1 MQESLFSYKY
11 NTTLIHKTPALLKII
26 FLCFVSI
33 RLFSQNNNSEITN
46 SFLQCGFYFFIG
58 CILFFIG
65 KINFTIIKK
74 LLFIPFIY
82 LGIILISSIEFTD
95 SIKFNFENSLK
106 GLLYAVRLFVTSF
119 IALIIFETT
128 SIYQLENELDK
139 IPLFKRFRI
148 SQTISLTILFIP
160 LIFRNWTKIQNA
172 IKARS
177 VKKSNNIFIKINNLF
192 QSFSTLLSCLLNI
205 AENTRKAILNRE
217 KYLAK

>member
-58 CILFFIG
+58 CILFFIS
-65 KINFTIIKK
+65 KVNFISIKK
-74 LLFIPFIY
+74 LLFIPIIY
-82 LGIILISSIEFTD
+82 SGIILISSIEFTD

-177 VKKSNNIFIKINNLF
+177 VKKSKNIFIKINNLF
-192 QSFSTLLSCLLNI
+192 QSFSTLLSYLLNT

-217 KYLAK
+217 KYLVK

>member
-26 FLCFVSI
+26 LLCFVSI
-33 RLFSQNNNSEITN
+33 RLFSQNNNIEIKN
-46 SFLQCGFYFFIG
+46 YFFQYGFYFFIG

-65 KINFTIIKK
+65 KINFTSIKK
-74 LLFIPFIY
+74 LLFIPIICS
-82 LGIILISSIEFTD
+82 GIILISSIEFTN

-119 IALIIFETT
+119 VALIIFETT

-177 VKKSNNIFIKINNLF
+177 VKNSKNIFIKINNLF
-192 QSFSTLLSCLLNI
+192 QSFSTLLSYLLNT

>member
-58 CILFFIG
+58 CILFFIS
-65 KINFTIIKK
+65 KVNFKSIKK
-74 LLFIPFIY
+74 LLFIPIICS
-82 LGIILISSIEFTD
+82 GIILISSIEFTD

-177 VKKSNNIFIKINNLF
+177 VKNSKNIFIKINNLF
-192 QSFSTLLSCLLNI
+192 QSFSTLISYLLNT

>member
-1 MQESLFSYKY
+1 MQESLLSYKY

-26 FLCFVSI
+26 FLCFISI
-33 RLFSQNNNSEITN
+33 RLFSQNNNIEIKN
-46 SFLQCGFYFFIG
+46 YFFQCGFYFFIG

-65 KINFTIIKK
+65 KINFTSIKK

-82 LGIILISSIEFTD
+82 LGIILISSIEFNN

-106 GLLYAVRLFVTSF
+106 GLLYATRLFVTSF

-139 IPLFKRFRI
+139 IPLFKKFKI
-148 SQTISLTILFIP
+148 SKTISLTILFIP
-160 LIFRNWTKIQNA
+160 LIFVNWNKIQNA

-177 VKKSNNIFIKINNLF
+177 VKNSKNIFIKINNLF
-192 QSFSTLLSCLLNI
+192 QSFSTLLSYLLNT

-217 KYLAK
+217 KYLVK

>member
-33 RLFSQNNNSEITN
+33 RLFSQNENSEITN

-65 KINFTIIKK
+65 KINFTSIKK

-82 LGIILISSIEFTD
+82 LGIILISSIEFNN

-106 GLLYAVRLFVTSF
+106 GLLYATRLFVTSF

-128 SIYQLENELDK
+128 SIYQLENE
-139 IPLFKRFRI
+139 
-148 SQTISLTILFIP
+148 
-160 LIFRNWTKIQNA
+160 
-172 IKARS
+172 
-177 VKKSNNIFIKINNLF
+177 
-192 QSFSTLLSCLLNI
+192 
-205 AENTRKAILNRE
+205 
-217 KYLAK
+217 

>member
-58 CILFFIG
+58 CILFFIA
-65 KINFTIIKK
+65 KVNFRSIKK
-74 LLFIPFIY
+74 LLFIPIICS
-82 LGIILISSIEFTD
+82 GIILISSIEFTD

-192 QSFSTLLSCLLNI
+192 QSFSTLLSCLLNT

>member
-58 CILFFIG
+58 CILFFIA

-192 QSFSTLLSCLLNI
+192 QSFSTLLSCLLNT

>member
-58 CILFFIG
+58 CILFFIS
-65 KINFTIIKK
+65 KVNFISIKK

-82 LGIILISSIEFTD
+82 LGIILISSIEFTN

-106 GLLYAVRLFVTSF
+106 GLLYATRLFVTSF

-139 IPLFKRFRI
+139 IPLFKKFKI
-148 SQTISLTILFIP
+148 SKTISLTILFIP
-160 LIFRNWTKIQNA
+160 LIFVNWNKIQNA

-177 VKKSNNIFIKINNLF
+177 VKNSKNIFIKINNLF
-192 QSFSTLLSCLLNI
+192 QSFSTLLSYLLNT

-217 KYLAK
+217 KYLVK

>member
-1 MQESLFSYKY
+1 MQWRPLWCSSRVTGQVSSKP
-11 NTTLIHKTPALLKII
+11 I
-26 FLCFVSI
+26 SI
-33 RLFSQNNNSEITN
+33 RLFSQNNNIEIKN
-46 SFLQCGFYFFIG
+46 YFFQCGFYFFIG

-65 KINFTIIKK
+65 KINFTSIKK

-82 LGIILISSIEFTD
+82 SGIILISSIEFNN
-95 SIKFNFENSLK
+95 SIKFNFENSLN
-106 GLLYAVRLFVTSF
+106 GLLYATRLFVTSF

-139 IPLFKRFRI
+139 IPLFKKFKI
-148 SQTISLTILFIP
+148 SKTISLTILFIP
-160 LIFRNWTKIQNA
+160 LIFVNWNKIQNA

-177 VKKSNNIFIKINNLF
+177 VKKTKNIFIKVNNLF
-192 QSFSTLLSCLLNI
+192 QSFSTLLSYLLNT

>member
-58 CILFFIG
+58 CILFFIA
-65 KINFTIIKK
+65 KVNFRSIKK
-74 LLFIPFIY
+74 LLFIPIICS
-82 LGIILISSIEFTD
+82 GIILISSIDFTD

-177 VKKSNNIFIKINNLF
+177 VKNSKNIFIKINNLF
-192 QSFSTLLSCLLNI
+192 QSFSTLLSYLLNT

>member
-58 CILFFIG
+58 CILFFIA
-65 KINFTIIKK
+65 KVNFRSIKK
-74 LLFIPFIY
+74 LLFIPIICS
-82 LGIILISSIEFTD
+82 GIILISSIEFTD
-95 SIKFNFENSLK
+95 SIKFNFENTFK

-139 IPLFKRFRI
+139 IPLFKKFKI
-148 SQTISLTILFIP
+148 SKTISLTILFIP

-177 VKKSNNIFIKINNLF
+177 VKNSKNIFIIINNLF
-192 QSFSTLLSCLLNI
+192 QSFSTLLSYLLNT

>member
-58 CILFFIG
+58 CILFFIA
-65 KINFTIIKK
+65 KVNFRSMKK
-74 LLFIPFIY
+74 LLFIPIICS
-82 LGIILISSIEFTD
+82 GIILISSIEFTD

-172 IKARS
+172 IKSRS
-177 VKKSNNIFIKINNLF
+177 VKNSKNIFIKINNLF
-192 QSFSTLLSCLLNI
+192 QSFSTLLSYLLNT

>member
-11 NTTLIHKTPALLKII
+11 NTTLLHKTSALLKII

-33 RLFSQNNNSEITN
+33 RLFSQNENSEITN

-58 CILFFIG
+58 CILFFIA
-65 KINFTIIKK
+65 KINFRSIKK
-74 LLFIPFIY
+74 LLFIPIICS
-82 LGIILISSIEFTD
+82 GIILISSIEFTD

-106 GLLYAVRLFVTSF
+106 GLLYTVRLFVTSF

-139 IPLFKRFRI
+139 IPLFKKFKI
-148 SQTISLTILFIP
+148 SKTISLTILFIP
-160 LIFRNWTKIQNA
+160 LIFVNWNKIQNA

-177 VKKSNNIFIKINNLF
+177 VKKTKNIFIKINNLF
-192 QSFSTLLSCLLNI
+192 QSFSTLLSYLLNT

-217 KYLAK
+217 KYLVK

>member
-26 FLCFVSI
+26 FLCFISI
-33 RLFSQNNNSEITN
+33 RLFSQNNNIEIKN
-46 SFLQCGFYFFIG
+46 YFFQCGFYFFIG

-65 KINFTIIKK
+65 KINFTSIKK

-95 SIKFNFENSLK
+95 SIKFNFENTIK
-106 GLLYAVRLFVTSF
+106 GLLYAARLFVTSF

-139 IPLFKRFRI
+139 IPLFKKFKI
-148 SQTISLTILFIP
+148 SKTISLTILFIP
-160 LIFRNWTKIQNA
+160 LIFVNWNKIQNA

-177 VKKSNNIFIKINNLF
+177 VKKTKNIFIKVNNLF
-192 QSFSTLLSCLLNI
+192 QSFSTLLSCLLNS

-217 KYLAK
+217 KYLVK

>member
-26 FLCFVSI
+26 FLCFISI
-33 RLFSQNNNSEITN
+33 RLFSQNNNIEIKN
-46 SFLQCGFYFFIG
+46 YFFQCGFYFFIG
-58 CILFFIG
+58 CILFFIS
-65 KINFTIIKK
+65 KVNFISIKK
-74 LLFIPFIY
+74 LLFIPIICS
-82 LGIILISSIEFTD
+82 GIILISSIEFTD

-148 SQTISLTILFIP
+148 SQTICLTILFIP

-177 VKKSNNIFIKINNLF
+177 VKNSKNIFIKINNLF
-192 QSFSTLLSCLLNI
+192 QSFSTLLSYLLNT

>member
-26 FLCFVSI
+26 FLCFISI
-33 RLFSQNNNSEITN
+33 KLFSQNNNIEIKN
-46 SFLQCGFYFFIG
+46 YFFQCGFYFFIG
-58 CILFFIG
+58 CILFFIA

-177 VKKSNNIFIKINNLF
+177 VKNSKNIFIKINNLF
-192 QSFSTLLSCLLNI
+192 QSFSTLLSSLLNS

-217 KYLAK
+217 KYLVK

>member
-74 LLFIPFIY
+74 LLFIP
-82 LGIILISSIEFTD
+82 
-95 SIKFNFENSLK
+95 
-106 GLLYAVRLFVTSF
+106 
-119 IALIIFETT
+119 
-128 SIYQLENELDK
+128 
-139 IPLFKRFRI
+139 
-148 SQTISLTILFIP
+148 

-177 VKKSNNIFIKINNLF
+177 VKNSKNIFIKINNLF
-192 QSFSTLLSCLLNI
+192 QSFSTLLSYLLNT

>member
-58 CILFFIG
+58 CILFFIA
-65 KINFTIIKK
+65 KVNFRSIKK
-74 LLFIPFIY
+74 LLFIPIICS
-82 LGIILISSIEFTD
+82 GIILISSIEFTD
-95 SIKFNFENSLK
+95 SIKFNFENTFK

-139 IPLFKRFRI
+139 IPLFKKFNI
-148 SQTISLTILFIP
+148 SKTISLTILFIP
-160 LIFRNWTKIQNA
+160 LIFSNWTKIQNA
-172 IKARS
+172 IKSRS

-192 QSFSTLLSCLLNI
+192 QSFSTLLSCLLNT